1 MEKVILS
8 LGSNKG
14 DRLKYLRS
22 AIDSIGNCV
31 YKTPKISRIYESE
44 PWGFNSTVWFLN
56 IAMLLETNL
65 SPIELLDE
73 LNIIE
78 KELGRERKSNISDY
92 ESRVIDIDII
102 FFGDRVLD
110 EEQLI
115 IPHPFA
121 HLRKFVL
128 LPVLDIFPDY
138 IHPVLN
144 KTIRELFESCPD
156 KSELRLFC
164 LKI

>member
-22 AIDSIGNCV
+22 AIDSIGNCA
-31 YKTPKISRIYESE
+31 YKTLKISRIYESE

-56 IAMLLETNL
+56 VAMLLETEL

-102 FFGDRVLD
+102 FLVTEYLM
-110 EEQLI
+110 
-115 IPHPFA
+115 
-121 HLRKFVL
+121 
-128 LPVLDIFPDY
+128 
-138 IHPVLN
+138 
-144 KTIRELFESCPD
+144 
-156 KSELRLFC
+156 KSGL
-164 LKI
+164 

>member
-22 AIDSIGNCV
+22 AIDSIGNCA
-31 YKTPKISRIYESE
+31 YKTLKISRIYESE

-56 IAMLLETNL
+56 VAMLLETEL

-73 LNIIE
+73 L
-78 KELGRERKSNISDY
+78 
-92 ESRVIDIDII
+92 DIDII

-110 EEQLI
+110 EERLI

-128 LPVLDIFPDY
+128 LPILDIFPDY

-156 KSELRLFC
+156 KSDLRLFFN
-164 LKI
+164 KI

>member
-22 AIDSIGNCV
+22 AIDRIGDCI
-31 YKTPKISRIYESE
+31 YKTPKISQIYESE

-56 IAMLLETNL
+56 IAMLLETDL

-78 KELGRERKSNISDY
+78 KELGRVRKSNASDY

-110 EEQLI
+110 EARLI

-121 HLRKFVL
+121 HLRRFVL
-128 LPVLDIFPDY
+128 LPVLDISPHY

-144 KTIRELFESCPD
+144 KTIRELVESCPD

-164 LKI
+164 HEI